1 MSVKTLKT
9 RFQIG
14 NCGVTPEQVLVTIL
28 ANGTEVF
35 SGYLA
40 KTLDSFPQFIPSGLT
55 PYSEAV
61 FDLDVPDLVSNENN
75 SISIPMEI
83 TCTGGDICLQGIY
96 SNYSVRY
103 EVDPNDPTKNITVL
117 GDANTFVCYDI
128 DTQPLING
136 ALDRNR
142 YILSDNFGK
151 TGPGCIVVFQGE
163 VLTFGAYIQKFSS
176 TL

>member
-9 RFQIG
+9 RFQVG

-28 ANGTEVF
+28 ANGIEVF

-40 KTLDSFPQFIPSGLT
+40 KTLDSFPVRVWYDLI

-61 FDLDVPDLVSNENN
+61 FELDVPDRVSNENN
-75 SISIPMEI
+75 SINIPMEI

-96 SNYSVRY
+96 SNYSVSF
-103 EVDPNDPTKNITVL
+103 EVDPNDPTQIITVP
-117 GDANTFVCYDI
+117 GDANTFVLYDI

-136 ALDRNR
+136 EVVPNR
-142 YILSDNFGK
+142 YLITENFDK

-163 VLTFGAYIQKFSS
+163 ILSFGAAIQKFNSI
-176 TL
+176 L

>member
-1 MSVKTLKT
+1 MSIKTLKA
-9 RFQIG
+9 RFQVS
-14 NCGVTPEQVLVTIL
+14 NCSGSLGQALVTIM

-35 SGYLA
+35 SGYLD
-40 KTLDSFPQFIPSGLT
+40 KTIDSFPTFISSELT

-61 FDLDVPDLVSNENN
+61 FDLDVPDLAPNENG
-75 SISIPMEI
+75 SINIPMEI

-96 SNYSVRY
+96 SNYSTRY
-103 EVDPNDPTKNITVL
+103 EVDPTDPTKYITVQ
-117 GDANTFVCYDI
+117 GDANTFVLYNI

-136 ALDRNR
+136 APSR
-142 YILSDNFGK
+142 YTLSDNFGK

-163 VLTFGAYIQKFSS
+163 GLSFGAYIQKFSS